1 MSLIVS
7 SNHINRYQTIHKHNV
22 LLSISSKNL
31 VKKWWDVQCIYSML
45 ANSSFKEDRKY
56 GACKCKRNQKKRVA
70 VKRDEKKAASSPP
83 TTRAPAAVLVTICLC
98 NYENTAGQL
107 SAWLNS
113 MWDLCYSEQTWRRG
127 GSWSRCGSRGPLSQ
141 SIGSM
146 SAQNSKEV
154 RR

>member
-56 GACKCKRNQKKRVA
+56 GAWKCKRNQKKELQW
-70 VKRDEKKAASSPP
+70 KE
-83 TTRAPAAVLVTICLC
+83 TRRKLPLHH
-98 NYENTAGQL
+98 Q
-107 SAWLNS
+107 
-113 MWDLCYSEQTWRRG
+113 RREHQQQ
-127 GSWSRCGSRGPLSQ
+127 SWSPSVCVIMKTQPVSSQLGWTQCETSVTASKHGGEEAAGPGVVAGDHLANQLARCQPRIQ
-141 SIGSM
+141 
-146 SAQNSKEV
+146 